1 MPTLD
6 GVNRI
11 VAASRYL
18 AFAGVVFGLVASLAG
33 FAWGAVKTVLL
44 LLRLARGDFAGMAV
58 SLVQVMDAFLV
69 AAGLLIFA
77 LGMYELF
84 IGDIELPGWLAIHDL
99 DALKSKL
106 AGIFIIVMAV
116 AFLERLEAGESHEL
130 LGVGVGVA
138 AVSAA
143 LIAIGW
149 KSK

>member
-1 MPTLD
+1 M
-6 GVNRI
+6 NRI

-18 AFAGVVFGLVASLAG
+18 AFAGVVFGLIASLAG

-84 IGDIELPGWLAIHDL
+84 IGDIELPGWLTIHDL

-106 AGIFIIVMAV
+106 AGIIIVMAV